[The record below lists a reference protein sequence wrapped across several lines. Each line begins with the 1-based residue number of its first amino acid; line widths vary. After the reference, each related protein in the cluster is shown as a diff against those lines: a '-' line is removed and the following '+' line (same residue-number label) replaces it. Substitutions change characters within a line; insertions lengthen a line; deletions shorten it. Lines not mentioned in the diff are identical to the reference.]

1 MILDHGQ
8 TEYFNRIAVGKM
20 GENNIY
26 FEILL
31 KLVGSPFT
39 LEYITRD
46 HRSLIQN
53 TTFFLKST
61 LEITNTDYS
70 RKKLLNKAI
79 ITLLVKESFV
89 KARVLRFHSKWRKST
104 LYRG

>member
-1 MILDHGQ
+1 M
-8 TEYFNRIAVGKM
+8 
-20 GENNIY
+20 
-26 FEILL
+26 
-31 KLVGSPFT
+31 
-39 LEYITRD
+39 
-46 HRSLIQN
+46 
-53 TTFFLKST
+53 
-61 LEITNTDYS
+61 DYN